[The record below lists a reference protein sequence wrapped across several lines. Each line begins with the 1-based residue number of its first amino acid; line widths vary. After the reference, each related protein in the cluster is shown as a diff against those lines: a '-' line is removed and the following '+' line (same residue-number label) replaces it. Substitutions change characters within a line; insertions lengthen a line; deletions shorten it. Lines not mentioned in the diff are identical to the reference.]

1 MPATL
6 SPMLM
11 PTRTGGR
18 SVVPGGWFGEVAQA
32 AHRFA
37 DHAEG
42 GAVALRPVLAVAGD
56 ARDHQVGPRR
66 AQGRFAEAQLL
77 QLARAEVLHQRVAPR
92 GEAQRQLPRARLLQ
106 VQRDAALVPAVD
118 GPPGGV
124 ALVAARPT
132 AAPGRRRPGGS
143 TLMTSAPR
151 SPSSRVQKGAATKC
165 PSSRTRRPASGP
177 DPGGRGAGSALSV
190 TGIVVAPLSRR

>member
-18 SVVPGGWFGEVAQA
+18 SVVPGGWFGQVAQA

-77 QLARAEVLHQRVAPR
+77 QLARAEVLHQSVAQR

-124 ALVAARPT
+124 ALVAG
-132 AAPGRRRPGGS
+132 APLAHRI
-143 TLMTSAPR
+143 A
-151 SPSSRVQKGAATKC
+151 
-165 PSSRTRRPASGP
+165 RRPA
-177 DPGGRGAGSALSV
+177 
-190 TGIVVAPLSRR
+190 APP